1 MQIPAFV
8 RQHPG
13 WTTFALGSIVLG
25 AANAAAPDNDFVNA
39 ANTVGFL
46 GGMGTGV
53 FANSPQI
60 SAIGF
65 GLLGASL
72 IGQAVKHSTLAD

>member
-13 WTTFALGSIVLG
+13 WTTFAVGSIAFG
-25 AANAAAPDNDFVNA
+25 AANAAAPDNDMVNA
-39 ANTVGFL
+39 ANTVGL
-46 GGMGTGV
+46 IGGFGTAV
-53 FANSPQI
+53 FASSPQV

-72 IGQAVKHSTLAD
+72 IGQAVKRQTIA

>member
-1 MQIPAFV
+1 MQLPAFV

-13 WTTFALGSIVLG
+13 WTTFAVGSVALG

-39 ANTVGFL
+39 ANTVGLWGGL
-46 GGMGTGV
+46 GTAI
-53 FANSPQI
+53 FARSPQV
-60 SAIGF
+60 SAVGM

-72 IGQAVKHSTLAD
+72 IGTAVKHQTLD

>member
-13 WTTFALGSIVLG
+13 WTTFAVGSVALG

-39 ANTVGFL
+39 ANTVATIGGF
-46 GGMGTGV
+46 GTAI
-53 FANSPQI
+53 FASSRQV
-60 SAIGF
+60 SAIGMGLAGA
-65 GLLGASL
+65 GLLGTL
-72 IGQAVKHSTLAD
+72 VKQQTLD

>member
-13 WTTFALGSIVLG
+13 WTTFAVGSIALG
-25 AANAAAPDNDFVNA
+25 AANAAAPDNDFVGA
-39 ANTVGFL
+39 ANTVSFL
-46 GGMGTGV
+46 GGLGTAI
-53 FANSPQI
+53 FARPPV
-60 SAIGF
+60 AAVGF

-72 IGQAVKHSTLAD
+72 IGQAVNHNAD